1 MTIKSSEMQEN
12 RIKDIIAA
20 KPSTTEITIQGWVR
34 AFRSNRFIALNDGST
49 IKNLQC
55 VVDFENFEETLLKKV
70 TIGAAIKVS
79 GAIVESQG
87 KGQKVEIQVSKIR
100 SPRRGRSRRSK
111 TYNTLTQKTLSR
123 KIKRRSSFK
132 SANQYL

>member
-1 MTIKSSEMQEN
+1 MTIKSPEMQEN

-55 VVDFENFEETLLKKV
+55 VVDFENFEETDRKSTRLNSSH
-70 TIGAAIKVS
+70 TDI
-79 GAIVESQG
+79 
-87 KGQKVEIQVSKIR
+87 
-100 SPRRGRSRRSK
+100 SRMP
-111 TYNTLTQKTLSR
+111 
-123 KIKRRSSFK
+123 SS
-132 SANQYL
+132 A

>member
-1 MTIKSSEMQEN
+1 MQEN

-55 VVDFENFEETLLKKV
+55 VVDFENFEETLLKKLRLERLL
-70 TIGAAIKVS
+70 K
-79 GAIVESQG
+79 
-87 KGQKVEIQVSKIR
+87 
-100 SPRRGRSRRSK
+100 
-111 TYNTLTQKTLSR
+111 
-123 KIKRRSSFK
+123 
-132 SANQYL
+132 

>member
-1 MTIKSSEMQEN
+1 MQEN

-70 TIGAAIKVS
+70 SIGAAIKVTGS
-79 GAIVESQG
+79 IVESQG
-87 KGQKVEIQVSKIR
+87 NGQKVEIQVSKNVIHFFYE
-100 SPRRGRSRRSK
+100 K
-111 TYNTLTQKTLSR
+111 IFDFFYLSLQ
-123 KIKRRSSFK
+123 IFLQ
-132 SANQYL
+132 NLL